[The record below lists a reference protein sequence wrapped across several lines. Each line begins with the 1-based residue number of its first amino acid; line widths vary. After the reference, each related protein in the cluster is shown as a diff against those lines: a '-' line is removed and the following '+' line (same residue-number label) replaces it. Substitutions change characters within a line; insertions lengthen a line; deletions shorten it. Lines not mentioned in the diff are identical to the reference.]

1 MMNTPTKALFDLSV
15 LVEALNGGGEEGP
28 DSIAALQLVASGQ
41 IAGYLSAASVDELN
55 DILTRSH
62 GTPSA
67 RSMILELRAMLDIAP
82 VDATVVDA
90 AMALGWN
97 YLDDALT
104 HECAR
109 VNGLDR
115 LVTLNP
121 TDFTD
126 ASLTVLAPGELI
138 EEMLQARRLSARS

>member
-1 MMNTPTKALFDLSV
+1 MTAQTKALFDLSV
-15 LVEALNGGGEEGP
+15 LVDALNGEGTERP
-28 DSIAALQLVASGQ
+28 ESIAALQLVASGKV
-41 IAGYLSAASVDELN
+41 AGYLCATAIDSLN
-55 DILTRSH
+55 DILTRAH

-67 RSMILELRAMLDIAP
+67 RSKLIELRSMLDVAP
-82 VDATVVDA
+82 VDATVIDA

-121 TDFTD
+121 TDFLD
-126 ASLTVLAPGELI
+126 PSLPVLAPGELLK
-138 EEMLQARRLSARS
+138 EMQIARP